1 MFIPASL
8 SHTSA
13 AFKPQ
18 PAGPSLQG
26 PRRLSSAQ
34 RPVKELLPQITSG
47 EAVQTSKLPRK
58 NPKSAREAAVLQ
70 LERISSQ
77 GTYIHIGKRA
87 DVTEAG
93 KPPVNGR
100 LEVDARAQKSA
111 TGLVAGVLKSQRRL
125 DHLLSP
131 FLAKPEGL
139 APGLL
144 NLLRLG
150 AYELLVASSMVTQLQ
165 EAQVWQQPLQ
175 LDAAASLS
183 DQLGLYYSHPS
194 WMVQRW
200 LQQFGQVETIDLLCA
215 NNRLPEYGIRVSP
228 GVEGGPQGLLEDL
241 QVRLPAEVE
250 VSASEYL
257 PDYFLHTVRGLQD
270 MISMPQF
277 KAGQMQVMSES
288 AGMVV
293 RLLDP
298 QPGER
303 ILDACAAPGS
313 KTLFAASL
321 MQGKGQIVALDSK
334 AARLKLLESAARKQG
349 LSSMI
354 HPVACQLQDLQQQHP
369 ELIPLG
375 GFDTVLVDAPCS
387 GTGTLAKRADLRWQR
402 LPDDLSDLCTLQ
414 ATLLDAAAAL
424 VRMRGFLVYSTCSI
438 EDDED
443 EAQILS
449 FLQRH
454 TNFKAVPSQA
464 TCLPQSVISSD
475 GFLRIFQH
483 RHGIEGAFAA
493 VLQREQ

>member
-150 AYELLVASSMVTQLQ
+150 AYELLVFNKPGRIVNEYVQLAKQLSHSRAGGFVNAVLRKVTQLQ

-354 HPVACQLQDLQQQHP
+354 HPVAC
-369 ELIPLG
+369 
-375 GFDTVLVDAPCS
+375 
-387 GTGTLAKRADLRWQR
+387 TLAKRADLRWQR

-424 VRMRGFLVYSTCSI
+424 VRMR
-438 EDDED
+438 
-443 EAQILS
+443 
-449 FLQRH
+449 
-454 TNFKAVPSQA
+454 
-464 TCLPQSVISSD
+464 
-475 GFLRIFQH
+475 
-483 RHGIEGAFAA
+483 A